1 MLIVGRG
8 AMEFAAT
15 SKITLFG
22 ARAVQPVEKN
32 CMEVKFIHL

>member
-1 MLIVGRG
+1 
-8 AMEFAAT
+8 MEFAAT

-22 ARAVQPVEKN
+22 ARTVQPVEKGTVQPVEKD